1 MFKSRK
7 RIRLLGLVTAF
18 LMLLTMILPCGASS
32 NITGNRDC
40 NALSFTIE
48 SMHESTHAIC

>member
-32 NITGNRDC
+32 NITGNREC

>member
-18 LMLLTMILPCGASS
+18 LMLLNMILPCGASS
-32 NITGNRDC
+32 NKTGNRDC
-40 NALSFTIE
+40 NVASFAT
-48 SMHESTHAIC
+48 ESTQAIC